1 MFYFF
6 FFHANFRLVRLIYA
20 NGRIGW
26 GTKLLEITKIL
37 FRKKKKFVILQGSV
51 MELMGCNEDEGPY
64 TLFYSHIYAT
74 CLVANYDSRF
84 HSLKYQWST
93 TLSCRNVGIRK
104 LYFYQ
109 INHFCL
115 EFNDTTFVHHYYS

>member
-1 MFYFF
+1 MEELVGEQNYWKSQKYFSQ
-6 FFHANFRLVRLIYA
+6 
-20 NGRIGW
+20 
-26 GTKLLEITKIL
+26 EKI
-37 FRKKKKFVILQGSV
+37 FASFQGSV

-64 TLFYSHIYAT
+64 TLFLFSYLCNLTGRKH
-74 CLVANYDSRF
+74 DSRF

-93 TLSCRNVGIRK
+93 TLSGRNVGIRK

-115 EFNDTTFVHHYYS
+115 EFKGTFHFFG